1 MNSAAGSRTVVN
13 HPTQRQ
19 VTAMTQPSDETRLEE
34 SAFLDELSPTTSAI
48 VVLGY
53 N

>member
-1 MNSAAGSRTVVN
+1 
-13 HPTQRQ
+13 
-19 VTAMTQPSDETRLEE
+19 MTQPFETFVLETRTSDERRVEE
-34 SAFLDELSPTTSAI
+34 IVFVDELSPSTSAI

>member
-1 MNSAAGSRTVVN
+1 
-13 HPTQRQ
+13 
-19 VTAMTQPSDETRLEE
+19 MTQSSEVQTLETYPFDEARLEE
-34 SAFLDELSPTTSAI
+34 IVFVDELSPTTSAI